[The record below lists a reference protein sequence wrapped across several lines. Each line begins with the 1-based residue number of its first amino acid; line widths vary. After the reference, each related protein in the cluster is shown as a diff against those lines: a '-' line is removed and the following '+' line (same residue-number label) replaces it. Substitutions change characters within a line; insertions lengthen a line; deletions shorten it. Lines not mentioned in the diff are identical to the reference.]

1 MFDSFVIMRQFM
13 GIVVQNLHKKQL
25 HDVHW
30 LCSDICIPTGS
41 TVTTPGW
48 CSPPDVYGPA
58 KSTVR
63 NSVEEISLHSDVI
76 EHFIL

>member
-41 TVTTPGW
+41 TVTTLGGALRRRCMDRLKVPLA
-48 CSPPDVYGPA
+48 VFLY
-58 KSTVR
+58 
-63 NSVEEISLHSDVI
+63 
-76 EHFIL
+76 HFKCYIAT